1 MSDRRRTRRIK
12 KPLNK
17 TKIIKGIIEFVN
29 FQTVRVRTLDG
40 EIIKVDSKSS
50 RDFLP
55 GDEIEATVGTGRKL
69 KHRISEVIRNKT
81 KAEYQVVAR
90 VVQPVGNRKLVLEC
104 VGMPMTGFIQTT
116 GVDSKLKPRQHVVA
130 RISRSSVGKDKGTTW
145 SLIKVE
151 KILNSTAEIGTAVAL
166 SRFGIVD
173 EWSKSVD
180 QQLQTFNN
188 EFFKSRINSRRDLR
202 LLPFVTIDPA
212 TAKDHDDAVYSV
224 KLDSGNY
231 RLFVAIADVSEFVP
245 PTSKIDE
252 EAFARGSSIYFP
264 NQSVPMLPEKLSSE
278 LCSLVPNEDR
288 FAVVCDMEIS
298 QSGDIQ
304 SYSFCEA
311 VIRSHARLN
320 YLEIADIAQHSS
332 EADPIA
338 ANLKNLFQV
347 HDCFLKAREKRGVL
361 ELELADAVI
370 KLDSDGEVQSIN
382 PAARLPAHSLI
393 EETMLA
399 ANVCAAKFIN
409 KHFPKG
415 AMYRIHDNPSAQDL
429 YELNIL
435 LSQFDFNLPVKGD
448 IAAVSF
454 REIFNH
460 LEGRPMVLFAL
471 QIHILRSLAT
481 AVYSENNSP
490 HFALNYPLY
499 THFTSPIRRYPD
511 LIVHRLIKSVLN
523 RDKQSIDPMK
533 LAKVAKESSYLERR
547 AEACAREAE
556 KWLKTVYL
564 SNFLG
569 EEFDGLAV
577 DVKRFGIF
585 VSVESPYVDGMLAT
599 SELGYEYFHYSES
612 KRQLIGSKTGTTYGI
627 GTEVRIRVKSVNVEL
642 GFIDFELVR

>member
-1 MSDRRRTRRIK
+1 MRARRRTKRTK
-12 KPLNK
+12 KQLNR

-29 FQTVRVRTLDG
+29 FQTIRVRTIEG
-40 EIIKVDSKSS
+40 EIVKIDSKSS

-55 GDEIEATVGTGRKL
+55 GDEIEATVGTGRNS
-69 KHRISEVIRNKT
+69 KHRISEIIRIKT
-81 KAEYQVVAR
+81 KTEYQIVAQ
-90 VVQPVGNRKLVLEC
+90 VVQSVGNRQLILEC
-104 VGMPMTGFIQTT
+104 VGMPMNGFIQTT
-116 GVDSKLKPRQHVVA
+116 GVDSKLKLRQHVVA
-130 RISRSSVGKDKGTTW
+130 SISRGRVNKEKGTTW
-145 SLIKVE
+145 SLIKVQ
-151 KILNSTAEIGTAVAL
+151 KNLNSTAEIGTAVAL

-180 QQLQTFNN
+180 QQLQTFNKG
-188 EFFKSRINSRRDLR
+188 FFESRINSRKDLR
-202 LLPFVTIDPA
+202 SLPFVTIDPA

-231 RLFVAIADVSEFVP
+231 RLFVAIADVSEFVS
-245 PTSKIDE
+245 PTSKIDK
-252 EAFARGSSIYFP
+252 EAFARGSSIYFS
-264 NQSVPMLPEKLSSE
+264 NRSVPMLPEKLSSE

-288 FAVVCDMEIS
+288 FAVVCEMEIS
-298 QSGDIQ
+298 QSGNIQ
-304 SYSFCEA
+304 SYSFHKA
-311 VIRSHARLN
+311 IIRSHARLN

-332 EADPIA
+332 ESDPIA
-338 ANLKNLFQV
+338 TNLKNLFQV
-347 HDCFLKAREKRGVL
+347 HEYFLKAREKRGVL
-361 ELELADAVI
+361 ELELADAAI
-370 KLDSDGEVQSIN
+370 RLDSDGEVQSID

-409 KHFPKG
+409 KHFPQG

-448 IAAVSF
+448 IAAASF
-454 REIFNH
+454 REIFKH
-460 LEGRPMVLFAL
+460 LARRPRVLLAL

-523 RDKQSIDPMK
+523 SDKQSTDPIK
-533 LAKVAKESSYLERR
+533 LAKIAKQSSYLERR

-556 KWLKTVYL
+556 KWLKTVYM

-569 EEFDGLAV
+569 EEFNGLAV
-577 DVKRFGIF
+577 DIKRFGIF
-585 VSVESPYVDGMLAT
+585 VSIESPYVDGMLAT

-612 KRQLIGSKTGTTYGI
+612 KRQLIGSRTGTTYGI
-627 GTEVRIRVKSVNVEL
+627 GTEMRIRVKSVNVEL
-642 GFIDFELVR
+642 GFIDFELAR